1 MDLSGFKKFGEA
13 KPDTDYEVLEFDGQ
27 IDDEGQFI
35 DLKDGTYPFTVK
47 SVSKEVKTT
56 RTGQEIPVVNVILS
70 VNGGEQGI
78 TPLKHSFW
86 LTKKNMWNI
95 SDFFISIGAMK
106 SGEKGFRMHWDD
118 LFGKE
123 GFAELNHREY
133 DKKDGTKGTIL
144 NVKRFKRQEA

>member
-1 MDLSGFKKFGEA
+1 MNADFKKFGEA
-13 KPDTDYEVLEFDGQ
+13 KPDTDYEVLGFDGQ

-47 SVSKEVKTT
+47 NVNKEVKTT
-56 RTGQEIPVVNVILS
+56 KTGQEIPVVNVILS
-70 VNGGEQGI
+70 INGGEQG
-78 TPLKHSFW
+78 TTSLKHSFW

-95 SDFFISIGAMK
+95 SDFFIAIGLMK

-118 LFGKE
+118 LSGKE

-133 DKKDGTKGTIL
+133 DKKDGTKGNIL

>member
-1 MDLSGFKKFGEA
+1 MNADFKKFGEA
-13 KPDTDYEVLEFDGQ
+13 KPDTDYEVLGFDGQ

-47 SVSKEVKTT
+47 SVNKEVKTT
-56 RTGQEIPVVNVILS
+56 KTGQEIPVVNVILS
-70 VNGGEQGI
+70 INGGEQG
-78 TPLKHSFW
+78 TTSLKHSFW

-95 SDFFISIGAMK
+95 SDFFIAIGLMK
-106 SGEKGFRMHWDD
+106 SEEKGFRMHWDD
-118 LFGKE
+118 LSGKE

-133 DKKDGTKGTIL
+133 DKKDGTKGNIL

>member
-1 MDLSGFKKFGEA
+1 MNADFKKFGEA
-13 KPDTDYEVLEFDGQ
+13 KPDTDYEVLGFDGQ

-47 SVSKEVKTT
+47 IVNKEVKTT
-56 RTGQEIPVVNVILS
+56 KTGQEIPVVNIILS
-70 VNGGEQGI
+70 INGGEQG
-78 TPLKHSFW
+78 TTFLKHSFW

-95 SDFFISIGAMK
+95 SDFFIAIGLMK

-118 LFGKE
+118 LSGKE

-133 DKKDGTKGTIL
+133 DKKDGTKGNIL

>member
-1 MDLSGFKKFGEA
+1 MNADFKKFGEA
-13 KPDTDYEVLEFDGQ
+13 KPDTDYEVLGFDGQ

-47 SVSKEVKTT
+47 IVNKEVKTT
-56 RTGQEIPVVNVILS
+56 KTGQEIPVVNVILS
-70 VNGGEQGI
+70 INGGEQG
-78 TPLKHSFW
+78 TTFLKHSFW

-95 SDFFISIGAMK
+95 SDFFIAIGLMK

-118 LFGKE
+118 LSGKE

-133 DKKDGTKGTIL
+133 DKKDGTKGNIL

>member
-1 MDLSGFKKFGEA
+1 MNADFKKFGEA
-13 KPDTDYEVLEFDGQ
+13 KPDTDYEVLGFDGQ

-47 SVSKEVKTT
+47 SVNKEVKTT
-56 RTGQEIPVVNVILS
+56 KTGQEIPVVNVILS
-70 VNGGEQGI
+70 INGGEQG
-78 TPLKHSFW
+78 TTSLKHSFW

-95 SDFFISIGAMK
+95 SDFFIAIGLMK

-118 LFGKE
+118 LSGKE
-123 GFAELNHREY
+123 GFAELYHREY
-133 DKKDGTKGTIL
+133 DKKDGTKGNIL